1 MHSVGEGLAA
11 KQLLEHHNNVPM
23 SLPLTNNNVSFNN
36 DYNYNYV
43 ISDDD
48 SSNRYIM
55 TTANNNINTDSF
67 NTIHYNNNNTTT
79 LSINQNHDQIKLIKS
94 TTTSLSSLNGQSID
108 CKFFGICDCLLCFS
122 PFLFC
127 FGTSNIYRFCL
138 YFCTITHIELSFQ
151 YTRVAHSN
159 F

>member
-11 KQLLEHHNNVPM
+11 EQLLEQHNNVPM

-79 LSINQNHDQIKLIKS
+79 LLTNQNHDQIRLIKS
-94 TTTSLSSLNGQSID
+94 TTTSLNGQSID
-108 CKFFGICDCLLCFS
+108 CKFFGI
-122 PFLFC
+122 
-127 FGTSNIYRFCL
+127 
-138 YFCTITHIELSFQ
+138 
-151 YTRVAHSN
+151 
-159 F
+159 